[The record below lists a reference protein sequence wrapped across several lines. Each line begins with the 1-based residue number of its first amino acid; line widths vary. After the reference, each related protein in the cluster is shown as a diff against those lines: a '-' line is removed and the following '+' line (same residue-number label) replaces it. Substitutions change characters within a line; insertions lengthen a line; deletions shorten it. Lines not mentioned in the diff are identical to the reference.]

1 MLVKNTSTLPT
12 LKIELLDNPFIKD
25 DIFEVNANFPPRG
38 TPIGII
44 KKYCVNHNTLYVSQS
59 KNNIPRKQASTERN
73 ITNVCILSIG
83 RKLPKTVP

>member
-44 KKYCVNHNTLYVSQS
+44 KKYCVNHNILYVSQS
-59 KNNIPRKQASTERN
+59 KNNIPWNHYLPERN
-73 ITNVCILSIG
+73 RTYFCILGIYI
-83 RKLPKTVP
+83 KETTTV